1 MDEHRKNPYRRP
13 AKPGEERPGVRQ
25 LPKDFDDLAT
35 GKTERLPRPRRA
47 PAPLH
52 DEREGAVIPGVR
64 NMEARAVYDARVQ
77 AMRALV
83 GEAEREAELHASLE
97 DARRLRLW
105 RARNVTDYRAFM
117 ESVVGVAPE
126 AAERLA
132 GLEPQHAAAGQ
143 NQDHV
148 IALALRLEAALLAH
162 ARNASVRVAEAE
174 NGELRIGVELS
185 ASDLAHAVNALEDAG
200 RSVSGI
206 RRFLRDGTPGAM
218 RDAGDE
224 GPRGDRRD
232 QPQRAERRER
242 SDWGE
247 RRDQPQR
254 AERSD
259 WGERAQRDEPRR
271 DRPFPQRGATGGRDA
286 QAQFPRRDRGPFP
299 KRDDR
304 SRDDRSRDDRSRDDR
319 GPRRFGKKPEG
330 FVPKGRPRK
339 PGPNR

>member
-1 MDEHRKNPYRRP
+1 
-13 AKPGEERPGVRQ
+13 
-25 LPKDFDDLAT
+25 
-35 GKTERLPRPRRA
+35 
-47 PAPLH
+47 
-52 DEREGAVIPGVR
+52 
-64 NMEARAVYDARVQ
+64 MEARAVYDARVQ

-132 GLEPQHAAAGQ
+132 GLEPQHAAGQ

-206 RRFLRDGTPGAM
+206 RRFLREGTPGAT
-218 RDAGDE
+218 RDSGDE
-224 GPRGDRRD
+224 GARGDRRD
-232 QPQRAERRER
+232 QPQRGERRER

-254 AERSD
+254 GARAD
-259 WGERAQRDEPRR
+259 GGERAQRDEPRR
-271 DRPFPQRGATGGRDA
+271 DRPFPQRSATGGRDA

-304 SRDDRSRDDRSRDDR
+304 SRDDRSRDDR
-319 GPRRFGKKPEG
+319 GPRHFGKKPDG